1 MISSSMRLAFRKM
14 QKKNQPWAK
23 ILVTKGFVVVLS
35 SQKMLSP

>member
-1 MISSSMRLAFRKM
+1 MRLTFRKM
-14 QKKNQPWAK
+14 QKKKKNQPWAK